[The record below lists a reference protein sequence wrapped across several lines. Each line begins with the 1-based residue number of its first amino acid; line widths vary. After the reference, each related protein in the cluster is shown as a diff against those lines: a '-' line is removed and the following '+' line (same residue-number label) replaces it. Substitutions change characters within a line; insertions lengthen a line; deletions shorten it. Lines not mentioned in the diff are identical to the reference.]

1 MCQVIGPLKK
11 PLSICQSAWR
21 EIWNALPEIH
31 RVCWGP
37 RKCIWALFYKCYYP
51 RLNYVCDT
59 GYPTPNKQNLT
70 VESSLTFSNCTGCRG
85 FVHLRLPPFLPL
97 LSGNQSR
104 DTNSS
109 TSKRMNNSFGN
120 CFGNGEQQFCGEG
133 PRILL
138 WEDKGALQ
146 FLKITIKTQ
155 NSREDLWKKIEG
167 LVGNACMK
175 FMLITVITE
184 SKDTLHQEWAE
195 IQRKEKEVLIKLC

>member
-1 MCQVIGPLKK
+1 MSATQATPPPTNKIWQ
-11 PLSICQSAWR
+11 LSQAWLFQTALAVEGLFTWDYLPSSLCCR
-21 EIWNALPEIH
+21 EISLEI
-31 RVCWGP
+31 
-37 RKCIWALFYKCYYP
+37 
-51 RLNYVCDT
+51 
-59 GYPTPNKQNLT
+59 PTVLQVKEWIIVLET
-70 VESSLTFSNCTGCRG
+70 V
-85 FVHLRLPPFLPL
+85 
-97 LSGNQSR
+97 
-104 DTNSS
+104 
-109 TSKRMNNSFGN
+109 FGN
-120 CFGNGEQQFCGEG
+120 REQQFCGEG